1 MTNEDS
7 ETLRQAEADLAGFE
21 LGLEDLEI
29 RIGKKLRDHRLA
41 KNLSLAEVAKL
52 AEVSVGHLS
61 QIERGLAAPSV
72 RTFCVLSK
80 ILGIGPGGLLD
91 DSAGH
96 DHPFDPFITRAAT
109 RQTIMFN
116 RAGVVKRLASPRA
129 PGALQMLLVEIE
141 PDAGS
146 GEAGYSHAGEECGIV
161 IEGLLALWIDGER
174 RTLGTGDS
182 FRFPSTKVHR
192 FHNPGSVMTRVVW
205 VTSPPLY

>member
-1 MTNEDS
+1 MINEDS
-7 ETLRQAEADLAGFE
+7 EAVQEAQADTAGFE

-41 KNLSLAEVAKL
+41 KDLSLSEGAKR
-52 AEVSVGHLS
+52 AGGSGGPLS
-61 QIERGLAAPSV
+61 QIERGLPAPSG

-116 RAGVVKRLASPRA
+116 RAGVVKRLASPRT
-129 PGALQMLLVEIE
+129 PGSLQMLLVEIE
-141 PDAGS
+141 PDSGS
-146 GEAGYSHAGEECGIV
+146 GEAGYSH
-161 IEGLLALWIDGER
+161 
-174 RTLGTGDS
+174 
-182 FRFPSTKVHR
+182 
-192 FHNPGSVMTRVVW
+192 
-205 VTSPPLY
+205 